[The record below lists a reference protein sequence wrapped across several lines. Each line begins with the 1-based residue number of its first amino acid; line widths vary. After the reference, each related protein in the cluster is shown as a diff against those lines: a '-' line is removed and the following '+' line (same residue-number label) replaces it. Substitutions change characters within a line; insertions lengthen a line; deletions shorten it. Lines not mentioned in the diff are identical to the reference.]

1 MKTFLLSTCFLF
13 LFLSRFCVSVTSFS
27 SVHFFSTKDADED
40 ISYEDDSNDN
50 NLNIDKEEEEF
61 EDIRE
66 GFGDIVDPDEDE
78 DEEGFPAED
87 EEEEYEDKKFD
98 MDTSEPFP
106 VDGTRSSDSSDG
118 HSSRQ
123 EGCFCSNETSNVIC
137 KCFGDSVKSIPKNLT
152 SVSKL

>member
-27 SVHFFSTKDADED
+27 SVHFSSAKDADKD

-50 NLNIDKEEEEF
+50 NHNIDEEEEEF

-78 DEEGFPAED
+78 EGFPEED
-87 EEEEYEDKKFD
+87 EEYDDKKFD
-98 MDTSEPFP
+98 IDTSELSP
-106 VDGTRSSDSSDG
+106 VNVTRSSDSSGG

-137 KCFGDSVKSIPKNLT
+137 ECFGDSVKSVPKNLT
-152 SVSKL
+152 SVSRL